1 MAGVEVAG
9 RAASQASGSPR
20 ARRLLV
26 LVTEDWYF
34 CLHWMHIAVAARAA
48 GHHVTVLTR
57 VSAHGERIREAG
69 LDLVPIDLGRSG
81 TNPLR
86 DLATMVRL
94 TRLYRRLR
102 PDVVQHIAVKPVLYG
117 SVAARLA
124 GVPAVVNTVAGLGYV
139 FSSSELLA
147 RLLRPFVAFGYRVAL
162 APRRHHL
169 VVQNGDDLEFFVSHA
184 GVDRRRA
191 HVIRGVGVDTA
202 RFSPVPEPSGVP
214 LALLPA
220 RLLRDKGVAEFV
232 AAARLLRERGVA
244 ARFAIAG
251 DRDPQ
256 NPGSVPEQQVEAWSG
271 EGVVEFLGW
280 QGDMAAVLRAAH
292 IVCLPSYR
300 EGLPTALT
308 EAAACGRPIV
318 TCDVQGCREVV
329 RDGDNGLLVPA
340 RDPVA
345 LADALER
352 LITDPALRAR
362 MGARGRERA
371 LAEFSTGRIVGETL
385 ALYGAVS

>member
-1 MAGVEVAG
+1 MEGGEVTG
-9 RAASQASGSPR
+9 GSQGSVR
-20 ARRLLV
+20 GRRLLV

-48 GHHVTVLTR
+48 GHHVTVATR
-57 VSAHGERIREAG
+57 VSTHGERIRAAG
-69 LDLVPIDLGRSG
+69 LELVPIDLGRSG

-86 DLATMVRL
+86 DLVTLVRL

-124 GVPAVVNTVAGLGYV
+124 GVGAVVNTVAGLGYV
-139 FSSSELLA
+139 FSSPELLA
-147 RLLRPFVAFGYRVAL
+147 RLLRPLVAVGYRMAL
-162 APRRHHL
+162 APRSHRL
-169 VVQNGDDLEFFVSHA
+169 VVQNGDDLEFFIRHA

-191 HVIRGVGVDTA
+191 FVIRGVGVDID
-202 RFSPVPEPSGVP
+202 RFSPVPEPPGVP

-220 RLLRDKGVAEFV
+220 RLLRDKGIAEFV
-232 AAARLLRERGVA
+232 AAARLLRERGVH

-251 DRDPQ
+251 DRDPL
-256 NPGSVPEQQVEAWSG
+256 NPGSVPQQQVDAWSG

-340 RDPVA
+340 RDPAA
-345 LADALER
+345 LAGALER
-352 LITDPALRAR
+352 LITDAALRVR
-362 MGARGRERA
+362 MGMRGRERA
-371 LAEFSTGRIVGETL
+371 LAEFSAERIVGETL
-385 ALYGAVS
+385 ALYGAMT

>member
-1 MAGVEVAG
+1 MADGEVAG
-9 RAASQASGSPR
+9 VAADPASGAPHG
-20 ARRLLV
+20 RRLLV

-48 GHHVTVLTR
+48 GHHVTVATR
-57 VSAHGERIREAG
+57 VSAHGDRIREAG

-86 DLATMVRL
+86 DLVTMVRL

-147 RLLRPFVAFGYRVAL
+147 RLLRPLVAFGYRLAL

-191 HVIRGVGVDTA
+191 HVIRGVGVDIE
-202 RFSPVPEPSGVP
+202 RFSPVAEPPGVP
-214 LALLPA
+214 LVLLPA

-232 AAARLLRERGVA
+232 AAACLLRERGVP

-271 EGVVEFLGW
+271 EGAVEFLGW
-280 QGDMAAVLRAAH
+280 QSDMAAVLRAAH

-340 RDPVA
+340 RDPLA

-352 LITDPALRAR
+352 LITDTALRAL
-362 MGARGRERA
+362 MGARGRARA